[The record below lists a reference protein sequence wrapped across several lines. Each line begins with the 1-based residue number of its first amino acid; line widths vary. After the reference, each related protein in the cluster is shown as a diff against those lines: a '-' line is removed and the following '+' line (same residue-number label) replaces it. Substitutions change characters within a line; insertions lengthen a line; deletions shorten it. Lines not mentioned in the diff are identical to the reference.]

1 MLYRGMNRTQL
12 DAAYNNSV
20 AVPERDTQLSPT
32 GAARNA
38 TVRREHDGH
47 LNIHYGGNSRERLD
61 LFLAANPKAPILAF
75 IHGGYW
81 QMYNAIGIAPEIRDK
96 LFQRF
101 VRQRRQRRHRPRPV
115 DHLRHRHAAARQR
128 GLAQRSHRARQLASS
143 SGTFST
149 LPQTRSITGGSR

>member
-12 DAAYNNSV
+12 DAAYNNSA

-81 QMYNAIGIAPEIRDK
+81 QMYNGIGIAPEIRISCSSRLCDNA
-96 LFQRF
+96 
-101 VRQRRQRRHRPRPV
+101 
-115 DHLRHRHAAARQR
+115 DGEGT
-128 GLAQRSHRARQLASS
+128 GLGL
-143 SGTFST
+143 
-149 LPQTRSITGGSR
+149 SITYDIDTQQRVNAD